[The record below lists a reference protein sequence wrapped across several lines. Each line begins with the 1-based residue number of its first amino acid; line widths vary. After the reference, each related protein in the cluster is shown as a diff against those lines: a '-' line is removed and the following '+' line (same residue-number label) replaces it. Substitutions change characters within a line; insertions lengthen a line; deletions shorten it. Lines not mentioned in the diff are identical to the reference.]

1 MNNGYFNDDFDSIFR
16 RIFQDMQESVNSGT
30 KRYYINGKEV
40 SPEQLAQLRQ
50 QQGGNSAEQNERAFQ
65 QFNSQRQNDEGISR
79 KQCLFCRLL

>member
-1 MNNGYFNDDFDSIFR
+1 MICMNNGYFNNDFDSIFR

-50 QQGGNSAEQNERAFQ
+50 QQGGNSAEQTRMH
-65 QFNSQRQNDEGISR
+65 FNNLILKDKMMKVII
-79 KQCLFCRLL
+79 

>member
-16 RIFQDMQESVNSGT
+16 RIFQDMQESVNSGA

-50 QQGGNSAEQNERAFQ
+50 QQGGNLLSKTRVH
-65 QFNSQRQNDEGISR
+65 FNNLILKDKIV
-79 KQCLFCRLL
+79 KVII